1 MISIVTI
8 TFNDY
13 EGLIKT
19 VESLRG
25 VKDIEH
31 IVVNG
36 GPCEKTRKFLE
47 NYSGKS
53 VSEKD
58 RGISDAFNKGIRLS
72 TGDSILFLN
81 SGDTLLNSKYL
92 CEAEKIFDQI
102 PEIFFVYADYIFG
115 DSLCGDIRM
124 GPSESTLGRGTPSPH
139 QTMVVHRK
147 VFEDVGG
154 FRLDY
159 NISMDFEWMCRVHKA
174 GYKGYYWKKTPVTRM
189 DGTGITSTREHLAIR
204 EAFRALKSHHL
215 LNLENLYGLSVRIGF
230 YLVRKGMEKGGMA
243 DLLKRLK
250 KKKYFFLYRQDYF

>member
-1 MISIVTI
+1 MVSIVTI

-25 VKDIEH
+25 VEDIEH

-36 GPCEKTRKFLE
+36 GSCEKTRKFLE
-47 NYSGKS
+47 NYPGKS
-53 VSEKD
+53 LSEKD
-58 RGISDAFNKGIRLS
+58 RGISGAFNKGIRLS

-81 SGDTLLNSKYL
+81 SGDTLLDSKYL
-92 CEAEKIFDQI
+92 CEAEKILGQGLKVS
-102 PEIFFVYADYIFG
+102 FVYADCIFG
-115 DSLCGDIRM
+115 DGLCGDIRM
-124 GPSESTLGRGTPSPH
+124 RPSESTFGRGTPYNH

-174 GYKGYYWKKTPVTRM
+174 GYRGYYWKKTPVVRM
-189 DGTGITSTREHLAIR
+189 DGTGISSTREYLAIW
-204 EAFRALKSHHL
+204 EAFHALKSHHL
-215 LNLENLYGLSVRIGF
+215 LNLKNLYGLSIRACF
-230 YLVRKGMEKGGMA
+230 YLIRKGMEKGGMVG
-243 DLLKRLK
+243 LLKYMK
-250 KKKYFFLYRQDYF
+250 KRKYFLLYRQDY